1 MNAHLALAVAAT
13 QAPTALVQQ
22 ASTALVQ
29 QAPASPLQQAT
40 NGLLRQASTFAPE
53 VDRSLQ
59 LAAWVA
65 VFVAIVVAGGLL
77 LVLLG
82 MRRGSED
89 ADAAK
94 ASVLPRR
101 FVQLGGVSSAVL
113 VVLFFAHGAYVW
125 ADMRVV
131 PRGALPVRVAL
142 EEKGWSFTYPNGY
155 VANELHL
162 PLDRPVRLDF
172 QAASE
177 PYTFSVPEFR
187 LQVPVAIGVARQA
200 WVQATEAGE
209 YEVRSTL
216 RPASAAAKA
225 VALATVHAEG
235 GFDKWYQDI
244 SGPPLDLPPIELGQ
258 RSYQM
263 RGCTQCHT
271 IDGTKLIGPSFKGF
285 LAREHR
291 LTDGSVVAPSDEY
304 IRESLLDPQ
313 AKVIQGF
320 EPVMP
325 TFRGRL
331 PDLEIA
337 GLAAYIKSLQ

>member
-1 MNAHLALAVAAT
+1 MSAHVALSFVA
-13 QAPTALVQQ
+13 L
-22 ASTALVQ
+22 L
-29 QAPASPLQQAT
+29 PAD
-40 NGLLRQASTFAPE
+40 GLLRQASTFAPD
-53 VDRSLQ
+53 VDRSFQ
-59 LAAWVA
+59 LAAWIA
-65 VFVAIVVAGGLL
+65 VFLAIVVAGGLGL
-77 LVLLG
+77 ILFGV
-82 MRRGSED
+82 RGATQD
-89 ADAAK
+89 AHAAPV
-94 ASVLPRR
+94 AATPRR
-101 FVQLGGVSSAVL
+101 FVQLGGVVSALL

-131 PRGALPVRVAL
+131 PRGAFPVRIAI
-142 EEKGWSFTYPNGY
+142 EEKGWTFAYPNGY
-155 VANELHL
+155 VTNELHL

-172 QAASE
+172 QGASE

-187 LQVPVAIGVARQA
+187 LQVPVALGGACVA
-200 WVQATEAGE
+200 WVQATQAGE

-216 RPASAAAKA
+216 RPATGAMKS
-225 VALATVHAEG
+225 VAQVVVHTEA

-244 SGPPLDLPPIELGQ
+244 SGPPLDLPPLELGQ

-271 IDGTKLIGPSFKGF
+271 IDGSKLVGPSFKGF

-291 LTDGSVVAPSDEY
+291 LTDGTVVAPSDEY

-313 AKVIQGF
+313 AKVIEGF

>member
-1 MNAHLALAVAAT
+1 MNAHTAISLLA
-13 QAPTALVQQ
+13 
-22 ASTALVQ
+22 
-29 QAPASPLQQAT
+29 ASPSD
-40 NGLLRQASTFAPE
+40 GLLRQASTFAPA
-53 VDRSLQ
+53 VDRSFLF
-59 LAAWVA
+59 AAWVA
-65 VFVAIVVAGGLL
+65 VFLAIVVGGGL
-77 LVLLG
+77 VLILFG
-82 MRRGSED
+82 LRGAT
-89 ADAAK
+89 ADTNAVPVAAT
-94 ASVLPRR
+94 PRR
-101 FVQLGGVSSAVL
+101 YVQFGGVATALL

-131 PRGALPVRVAL
+131 PRGAFPVRIAI
-142 EEKGWSFTYPNGY
+142 EEKGWTFTYPNGY
-155 VANELHL
+155 VTNELHL
-162 PLDRPVRLDF
+162 PLDRPVRLDL
-172 QAASE
+172 QGASE

-187 LQVPVAIGVARQA
+187 LQVPVALGVARAA

-216 RPASAAAKA
+216 RPATGAMKS
-225 VALATVHAEG
+225 VAQATVHPEG

-244 SGPPLDLPPIELGQ
+244 SGPPLDLPPLELGQ

-271 IDGTKLIGPSFKGF
+271 IDGSKLVGPSFKGF

-291 LTDGSVVAPSDEY
+291 LTDGTVVEPSDEY